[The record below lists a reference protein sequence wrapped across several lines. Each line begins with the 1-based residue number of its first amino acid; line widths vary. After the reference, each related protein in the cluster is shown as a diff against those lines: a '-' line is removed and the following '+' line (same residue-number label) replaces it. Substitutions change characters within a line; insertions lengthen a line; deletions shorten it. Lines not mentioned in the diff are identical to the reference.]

1 MEHRF
6 AGAVV
11 VRLAAVLLLA
21 LNRQRNDDVDVV
33 AGEHETG
40 DARRRR
46 QVHGDR
52 AVARIEHGGEE
63 AAVARPHEARLGDRL
78 PAGASRARPAAA
90 GVPELALAPG
100 GGTRRGTDVGPRPP
114 APALRPPQPA
124 ARGDGPGG

>member
-78 PAGASRARPAAA
+78 AAARPAAHPRA
-90 GVPELALAPG
+90 DGGPGPGRAPG
-100 GGTRRGTDVGPRPP
+100 QGTPRETRVWPKRP
-114 APALRPPQPA
+114 AP
-124 ARGDGPGG
+124 G

>member
-78 PAGASRARPAAA
+78 AVADRAAHPRAAE
-90 GVPELALAPG
+90 VLQLALAPDDV
-100 GGTRRGTDVGPRPP
+100 TPRDTVVGPKLP
-114 APALRPPQPA
+114 APGLPPPQTA
-124 ARGDGPGG
+124 G